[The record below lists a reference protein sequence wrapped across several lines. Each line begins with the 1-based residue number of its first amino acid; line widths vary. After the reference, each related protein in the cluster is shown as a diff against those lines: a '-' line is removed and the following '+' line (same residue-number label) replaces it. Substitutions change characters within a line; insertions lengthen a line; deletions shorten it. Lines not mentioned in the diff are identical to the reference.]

1 MANKPEDR
9 ILMAQIGAAHG
20 IRGEVRVKPFGD
32 DPLSFGDYGKLE
44 SADGS
49 RKFKVKKA
57 RIQKT
62 VVVTKFEGVNTRNEA
77 EVLNGMKLYIAR
89 EKLPETEDEDE
100 FYHTDLIGL
109 KAIDENGE
117 AIGTVLALL
126 NFGAGDLIEVAPKS
140 GNSLM
145 FPFTKAVV
153 PTIDLKEGYV
163 EVHAPEGFY
172 DEGEKEPE
180 DGSKPDAD

>member
-1 MANKPEDR
+1 MAHKPEDR

-44 SADGS
+44 SQDGT
-49 RKFKVKKA
+49 RKFKVKQA
-57 RIQKT
+57 RVQKT

-77 EVLNGMKLYIAR
+77 EILNGMKLYITR
-89 EKLPETEDEDE
+89 DKLPETDGEDE
-100 FYHTDLIGL
+100 FYHADLIGL
-109 KAIDENGE
+109 KAIDETGE
-117 AIGTVLALL
+117 VIGTVLTLE
-126 NFGAGDLIEVAPKS
+126 NFGAGDLIEIAPKS

-153 PTIDLKEGYV
+153 PTIDVNEGFV
-163 EVHAPEGFY
+163 EVHAPAGFY
-172 DEGEKEPE
+172 DEGEREPE
-180 DGSKPDAD
+180 DGSAPASD

>member
-1 MANKPEDR
+1 MANTPEDR

-44 SADGS
+44 SEDGN
-49 RKFKVKKA
+49 RKFKVKRA
-57 RIQKT
+57 RVQKN
-62 VVVTKFEGVNTRNEA
+62 VVVTKFEGVNDRNEA
-77 EVLNGMKLYIAR
+77 EALNGLKLYIAR

-109 KAIDENGE
+109 KAVNENGDV
-117 AIGTVLALL
+117 IGTVLTLL
-126 NFGAGDLIEVAPKS
+126 NFGAGELIEVAPKS

-153 PTIDLKEGYV
+153 PVIDLDEGYM
-163 EVHAPEGFY
+163 EIHAPTGFY
-172 DEGEKEPE
+172 EEGEKEPE
-180 DGSKPDAD
+180 DGSEPV